1 MDEFS
6 GSVKEVLKSW
16 KNLIE
21 KTRAEDYLKEQGIEP
36 ITLGYIEILDGE
48 EVDPS
53 NVTLT
58 VTYDK

>member
-6 GSVKEVLKSW
+6 GSVKEVINSW
-16 KNLIE
+16 KKLIE
-21 KTRAEDYLKEQGIEP
+21 KTKAEDYLREQGIEP
-36 ITLGYIEILDGE
+36 ITFRYIEILDGE

-53 NVTLT
+53 NITLT